1 MKTVDGFGL
10 RFLPRRMA
18 NDLSDAQPAVPGS
31 GISQSN
37 MSSSSTRSVS
47 DCHVRFLTDELK
59 QLIVSDALYGYG
71 IQSKHTHTHT
81 HTHND
86 DRLHYSGAVNTA
98 KQLQLSTSG
107 NTGTFGTVFA
117 PAAE

>member
-1 MKTVDGFGL
+1 
-10 RFLPRRMA
+10 
-18 NDLSDAQPAVPGS
+18 
-31 GISQSN
+31 
-37 MSSSSTRSVS
+37 
-47 DCHVRFLTDELK
+47 LTDELK